1 MITRGSGILLH
12 ITSLPSAFGIGDLG
26 PAARRFVDFLASAG
40 QSYWQILPLNPT
52 DGAGAHSPY
61 HSDSA
66 FAGNPLL
73 ISPEDLVTAGY
84 LTPGDLAPFRR
95 DENGAEAQR
104 VDFSSVETDRA
115 DLLDRAFKRF
125 RRSEPP
131 ADYHRFRSDNRHWLD
146 DFVRFEALKAR
157 FDGRPW
163 IEWPDGV
170 RNREPDALADAD
182 ADLAEAMDRSRFFQY
197 LFGTQWAA
205 LRAYANERGVKLMGD
220 IPIYVIHDSVDVWA
234 GRDLFQLDPNGR
246 PTAVS
251 GVPPD
256 YFSDTGQLWGHPLYN
271 WDRIRETGYE
281 WWVRRMARN
290 LALTDWVRV
299 DHFRG
304 LVAYWEV
311 PADAETAI
319 SGRWVDAPAKDFF
332 SRLSRRFSCLPVI
345 AEDLGV
351 ITPDVRE
358 MMRRFR
364 FPGMKLLLFAFG
376 DDLPKNPYAPHN
388 HVPDC
393 VVYTGTHDNNTA
405 RGWLETEATD
415 ADKAR
420 LARYLGRSV
429 PVDEIADVMVRLAMQ
444 SVANLCII
452 PMQDVLGSG
461 ADARM
466 NRPAITEGNWVWRVR
481 EDQLTEGVAESLAE
495 MTAVCGRG

>member
-52 DGAGAHSPY
+52 DAAGFHSPY

-73 ISPEDLVTAGY
+73 ISPEDLVMAGY
-84 LTPGDLAPFRR
+84 LTPGDLAPFRG
-95 DENGAEAQR
+95 DENDSDR
-104 VDFSSVETDRA
+104 VDFSSVEADRA

-131 ADYHRFRSDNRHWLD
+131 ADFHRFCQDNRHWLD
-146 DFVRFEALKAR
+146 DFVRFEALKSR
-157 FDGRPW
+157 FDGRSW
-163 IEWPDGV
+163 FEWPAEV
-170 RNREPDALADAD
+170 QNREADALADAD
-182 ADLAEAMDRSRFFQY
+182 ADLAEDMDRSRFLQY
-197 LFGTQWAA
+197 LFETQWGA
-205 LRAYANERGVKLMGD
+205 LRAYANERGVKLIGD
-220 IPIYVIHDSVDVWA
+220 IPIYVIHDSADVWA
-234 GRDLFQLDPNGR
+234 GRDLFQLDPDGR

-256 YFSDTGQLWGHPLYN
+256 YFSETGQLWGHPLYH

-311 PADAETAI
+311 PADAVTAI
-319 SGRWVDAPAKDFF
+319 SGRWVDVPSRDFF
-332 SRLSRRFSCLPVI
+332 SRLSRRFACLPVI

-358 MMRRFR
+358 VMRRFR

-405 RGWLETEATD
+405 RGWLETEASD
-415 ADKAR
+415 ADRAR
-420 LARYLGRSV
+420 LTRYLGRSV
-429 PVDEIADVMVRLAMQ
+429 PVDEIAEVMVRLAMR

-452 PMQDVLGSG
+452 PMQDVLGLG

-481 EDQLTEGVAESLAE
+481 ENQLTEGVAEWLAE
-495 MTAVCGRG
+495 MADVYGRG